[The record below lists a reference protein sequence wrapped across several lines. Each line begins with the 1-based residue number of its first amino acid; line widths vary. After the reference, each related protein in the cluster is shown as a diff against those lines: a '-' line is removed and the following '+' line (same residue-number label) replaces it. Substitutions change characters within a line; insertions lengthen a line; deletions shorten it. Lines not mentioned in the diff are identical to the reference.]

1 MNTQAFVLLFC
12 GLLIAA
18 KDVSGVTLVPPGD
31 LEHLTAEIATKLKDA
46 SLDCGWYTACQRYA
60 WPIYESESNTYLAKC
75 QADFDEL
82 SWFAAEIIAPETMEN
97 VRSMVYYMAWYT
109 ANSKVGYFNDAN
121 NDMDKVN
128 QYRQLIINSGDMTS
142 DLVDNIKWMA
152 HDAGWYQ
159 QNVRWLYWP
168 GANSDEE
175 KMNANY
181 DLIVGDFVVKS
192 ISFLEDTGNIYSTR
206 TVMSKSQDLNNLSDM
221 QQSMQFQYSVVQG
234 STSSTT
240 HELGFGI
247 DIGVHL
253 DLKILFL
260 SAGLSAHFNVDAG
273 AAWTESITEGEV
285 ETYTYPLVVPGNSQY
300 HAEASVTEGVVS
312 MDYEITFTVNGK
324 YHSIGGVWE
333 GTAVDSSQYTVCDTA
348 DRNCKA

>member
-18 KDVSGVTLVPPGD
+18 KDVSGLTLVPPGD
-31 LEHLTAEIATKLKDA
+31 LDHLTADIADRLKTA

-60 WPIYESESNTYLAKC
+60 WPIYESESNTYLSKC
-75 QADFDEL
+75 QADFDDL

-97 VRSMVYYMAWYT
+97 VRQMVFYMAWYT

-121 NDMDKVN
+121 NDMNKVN
-128 QYRQLIINSGDMTS
+128 EYRQLIINSGDMTS
-142 DLVDNIKWMA
+142 NLVDNIKWMA

-168 GANSDEE
+168 GANSDED

-181 DLIVGDFVVKS
+181 DLIVGDFVVKE
-192 ISFLEDTGNIYSTR
+192 IKFNEDSGKLYSTT
-206 TVMSKSQDLNNLSDM
+206 TVMAREQTLNNLSDLD
-221 QQSMQFQYSVVQG
+221 QSMSFSYTVMQG
-234 STSSTT
+234 TTSSTT
-240 HELGFGI
+240 HNLGFGI

-253 DLKILFL
+253 DIKILFL

-273 AAWTESITEGEV
+273 ASWTESMSNGEV
-285 ETYTYPLVVPGNSQY
+285 ESYSYPLVVPPHSQY
-300 HAEASVTEGVVS
+300 KAEATVTEGLVS
-312 MDYEITFTVNGK
+312 MDYEVVFTVNGK

-333 GTAVDSSQYTVCDTA
+333 GTAVDSSQYTVCNMA
-348 DRNCKA
+348 DRTCN